1 MKNLVLSICICLSTS
16 LYAQKTIEGYELG
29 LDGFVSASTIGGT
42 FGIGPK
48 FGLRFNDNLILGP
61 SFRFQRSWSNNI
73 STKYGY
79 NIFGGGMFLH
89 GRYANIL
96 FGGFEFEML
105 KSPISYT
112 VVNSSKNWIPT
123 LFICGGFSKEFNEII
138 RLNVGI
144 YYDVINHVNS
154 PFRQGYF
161 LTVKNQSG
169 QIVKYVPMIYRISF
183 YFPLG
188 KKDKKTEAE
197 EEIEELEETEE
208 F

>member
-1 MKNLVLSICICLSTS
+1 MKNLILSLFIGASTF
-16 LYAQKTIEGYELG
+16 LNAQKTIEGFELG
-29 LDGFVSASTIGGT
+29 MDGFVSASNIGGS

-48 FGLRFNDNLILGP
+48 FGFVLNENLILGP
-61 SFRFQRSWSNNI
+61 SFRFQRSWSNNL
-73 STKYGY
+73 SQKFGY
-79 NIFGGGMFLH
+79 NIYGGGMFLH
-89 GRYANIL
+89 GRYGNIL

-112 VVNSSKNWIPT
+112 VVNSSKNWVPT
-123 LFICGGFSKEFNEII
+123 LFICGGFSKEFNEIV

-154 PFRQGYF
+154 PFRQGYI
-161 LTVKNQSG
+161 LTIKNESG

-183 YFPLG
+183 FFPIG
-188 KKDKKTEAE
+188 RKDKNSEKE
-197 EEIEELEETEE
+197 EEIDNWDDSEE